1 MILTRSGAAPADT
14 GTREQLAALN
24 EFTVWKRIKQANKE
38 TRNAS
43 KTPVPVPGDKPS
55 TTIEK
60 HWTLSAQSDC
70 LMWKKKSL
78 IDD

>member
-1 MILTRSGAAPADT
+1 MILTRSGAAPVDT

-24 EFTVWKRIKQANKE
+24 EFSVWKRIKQANKE

-43 KTPVPVPGDKPS
+43 KSPVPVPGDKPS

-60 HWTLSAQSDC
+60 HWTLSAQSDG
-70 LMWKKKSL
+70 LMRKKSL
-78 IDD
+78 IGD